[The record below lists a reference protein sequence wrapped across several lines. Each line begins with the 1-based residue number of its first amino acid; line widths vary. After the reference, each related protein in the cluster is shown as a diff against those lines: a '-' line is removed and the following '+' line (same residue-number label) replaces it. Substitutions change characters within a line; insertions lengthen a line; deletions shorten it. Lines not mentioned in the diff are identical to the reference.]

1 MKNKKMKNILNLY
14 KFKTSFL
21 STNKETNYKIQEKG
35 FFIGK
40 PININNLVFDWKI
53 DWKKNNRNKNLAVIK
68 FKYN

>member
-1 MKNKKMKNILNLY
+1 MKNFLNLY
-14 KFKTSFL
+14 KFKKFFL

-53 DWKKNNRNKNLAVIK
+53 KKDENDRNKNLAVIK
-68 FKYN
+68 FKYK

>member
-1 MKNKKMKNILNLY
+1 MKKLLNLY

-40 PININNLVFDWKI
+40 PINIINLVFDWKI
-53 DWKKNNRNKNLAVIK
+53 DWKKIIEIK
-68 FKYN
+68 T